1 MRRPTVESAISVY
14 NAMNFASMLA
24 LRHHL
29 TSPAGQAVYASRRT
43 AASTRIMM
51 HIPLATVSEA
61 AGKQDQ
67 FTSRTSDVVYRP
79 ATPEDMDAT
88 VALSQ

>member
-43 AASTRIMM
+43 AASTRM